1 MGILMIIIGMSILGI
16 SIYELINIFLE
27 IKNEIINGE

>member
-16 SIYELINIFLE
+16 SIYELIHIFLE